1 MRLSEV
7 VRKSEEARRGSLLA
21 VLSSPTR
28 YHDALR
34 HGSRHLRPQ
43 AGRRTSSLPSP
54 LMGSWWGWRIL
65 EGKSGARLG
74 VAPMLLSPPCR
85 SCPAGRIDAR
95 TAVVVPRCAASWRGP
110 VSQQARLLRGSP
122 RSRLPEKSS
131 RKELPEEMRERR
143 LSGASRFRETRSG
156 EAHSGDAGPSGRTE
170 S

>member
-43 AGRRTSSLPSP
+43 AGPPDLISSFPLDGIVVGMAHFRREERSASRCRPP
-54 LMGSWWGWRIL
+54 C
-65 EGKSGARLG
+65 
-74 VAPMLLSPPCR
+74 LLPCR
-85 SCPAGRIDAR
+85 SCPAGRTDAR

-110 VSQQARLLRGSP
+110 VAQQARLLRGSP
-122 RSRLPEKSS
+122 RSRLPEKIS
-131 RKELPEEMRERR
+131 RKGLPEKMRQWR
-143 LSGASRFRETRSG
+143 LSGAPRFGETHSG
-156 EAHSGDAGPSGRTE
+156 EAPSGDAGSSGRTE